1 MSDNNENTT
10 SVKEV
15 DLGIDEINA
24 LLDIGTG
31 SDTVMLAGEEK
42 KETKRGIFSDIKPD
56 TTFLDKADDSAT
68 DKPKEDLKVE
78 NTDEPSEEVS
88 DAPKK
93 EKLTLEEV
101 DNTLA
106 PPSDDD
112 DYEEETKNKGGRPT
126 AMVTAA
132 KKLIEKGLLKPFQ
145 DEKGNDEPIENYTAE
160 DFEELIEAN
169 FNAEKENLKNQLPS
183 EFMQALPPEMQQAY
197 EYISKGGTDLK
208 GMFGAL
214 AASNEIRDLDINTEN
229 DQKQIIRAYLQATRY
244 GTPEEIED
252 ELYSLEDRG
261 DLVKKAKQFKPKLDA
276 MQQQLVNERVA
287 RQEQENKKRQQQSQK
302 YIDSVYTA
310 LEPGSLNG
318 LDLDNKTQNML
329 YSGLVQSN
337 YPSISGKQTNMLGH
351 LLEKYQWVEP
361 RHDLIAEALW
371 LLADPDGYKT
381 NIKSNV
387 EQETNEKVLRTLK
400 TEQATKSVSTA
411 RDDESKSSRS
421 PQKRGV
427 QRPRKNFFGR

>member
-1 MSDNNENTT
+1 MSDNKNNETT
-10 SVKEV
+10 VQEV
-15 DLGIDEINA
+15 DLDINEINA

-31 SDTVMLAGEEK
+31 SDTVMLADEK
-42 KETKRGIFSDIKPD
+42 KETKRGIFSDITPD
-56 TTFLDKADDSAT
+56 TTFLDKAEDSAT
-68 DKPKEDLKVE
+68 DKPKEELVT
-78 NTDEPSEEVS
+78 NTNDDDVKSKETSEPVTKAEVQ
-88 DAPKK
+88 DA
-93 EKLTLEEV
+93 
-101 DNTLA
+101 LA
-106 PPSDDD
+106 PPADE
-112 DYEEETKNKGGRPT
+112 YEEDDSDKKNKGGRPT

-132 KKLIEKGLLKPFQ
+132 KKLIDKGLLKPFQ
-145 DEKGNDEPIENYTAE
+145 DENGNDEPIENYTAE

-169 FNAEKENLKNQLPS
+169 FSAERETLKNQLPS
-183 EFMQALPPEMQQAY
+183 EFMQTLPPEMQQAY

-214 AASNEIRDLDINTEN
+214 AASNEIRDLDVNTEN
-229 DQKQIIRAYLQATRY
+229 DQKQIIRTYLQATRY

-287 RQEQENKKRQQQSQK
+287 RQEQENKKRQNQSQK

-310 LEPGSLNG
+310 LETGNLNG

-337 YPSISGKQTNMLGH
+337 YPSVSGKQTNMLGH

-371 LLADPDGYKT
+371 LLADPDGYKS
-381 NIKSNV
+381 NIKTNV

-411 RDDESKSSRS
+411 REDNSRNTGAK
-421 PQKRGV
+421 KRGV

>member
-1 MSDNNENTT
+1 MSDNSESTT
-10 SVKEV
+10 TVQEV
-15 DLGIDEINA
+15 DIKEINA

-31 SDTVMLAGEEK
+31 EDSVMLADEK
-42 KETKRGIFSDIKPD
+42 KKKKGIFSPINPD
-56 TTFLDKADDSAT
+56 TAFLDNADESAT
-68 DKPKEDLKVE
+68 DNNKEEEPSTDELKKSEEGGSTDKEDESDKKDDAPVNVE
-78 NTDEPSEEVS
+78 NI
-88 DAPKK
+88 
-93 EKLTLEEV
+93 
-101 DNTLA
+101 LA
-106 PPSDDD
+106 PPSDDTVD
-112 DYEEETKNKGGRPT
+112 DDTTVNKGGRPT
-126 AMVTAA
+126 ALVTAA
-132 KKLIEKGLLKPFQ
+132 KKLMEKGLLKPFQ
-145 DEKGNDEPIENYTAE
+145 DEKGNDEPIDNYTAA

-169 FNAEKENLKNQLPS
+169 FNAERESLKNQLPS
-183 EFMQALPPEMQQAY
+183 EFMNTLPPEMQQAY
-197 EYISKGGTDLK
+197 EYISNGGTDLK

-214 AASNEIRDLDINTEN
+214 AASNEIRDLDVNTEN

-276 MQQQLVNERVA
+276 MQQQIVNDRIA
-287 RQEQENKKRQQQSQK
+287 RQEEENKKRQAQSQR
-302 YIDSVYTA
+302 YIESVYSA
-310 LEPGSLNG
+310 LEPGKLNG

-329 YSGLVQSN
+329 YAGLVQSN
-337 YPSISGKQTNMLGH
+337 YPSINGKQTNMLGH

-387 EQETNEKVLRTLK
+387 QQETNEKVLRTLK
-400 TEQATKSVSTA
+400 TEQATKSISTA
-411 RDDESKSSRS
+411 KDDNRDTA
-421 PQKRGV
+421 KRTRGTV